1 MNKLFL
7 PLLLSAFICSSS
19 SAQDH
24 ESVLDSLSYT
34 NYINPTNFKKL
45 LDSSNNFYN
54 DGHYTKSLELNLNI
68 LKIALV
74 MNKPY
79 YIHQGYRYIAYDYLV
94 LNDTVR
100 AEENMKKSE
109 YYAKLSNNDTAT
121 AVTFMDLANMYS
133 THKKYS
139 KAIEFHDKSIDGFE
153 KIFDS
158 TGLAKA
164 HYNAIFTALEAK
176 QYYKAFKHIV
186 KAEALNKFGDHS
198 SYSIG
203 VNIFYGEYYILK
215 KKFKEADERLL
226 KAIEESKKEELNIEL
241 ESAYYSYSESL
252 YGQKRYHEAY
262 DAFKKYDELSD
273 ENTSIYT
280 SGERFAIT
288 NKLQLDEYRKDAKAA
303 KLQNELQ
310 QEIVKNK
317 SRLNTLLIIL
327 SACFLILMITLFVA
341 YNRRKQL
348 VLELKENNREYLL
361 AKEESEKLA
370 KSKSKFFS
378 TVSHELRTP
387 LYGVI
392 GITSILLEDKSLKN
406 HKKDLKSL
414 KFSADYLMALINDV
428 LHINKID
435 SKALE
440 DESTV
445 ISVRE
450 LIESIVASFEYT
462 RLQNDNRVHIRVS
475 ENIPKYIK
483 GNAVRLSQI
492 LMNLVGNAYKFTD
505 SGQIYIQADSL
516 KVSDTET
523 TIHFLV
529 KDNGIGIA
537 KDKQKAI
544 FEEFSQLDSLNY
556 NYHGTGL
563 GLPIVKKLLAL
574 SNSTIRLESELGKG
588 SVFSF
593 KLTFDIS
600 VKENIQEDVALLDT
614 NFLKNKKILIVED
627 NRINQIV
634 TQKILEKNKVK
645 CFIAKN
651 GKEALKSVKENKFDL
666 ILMDLNMPIM
676 DGFLATQAIREF
688 NTKVPIVALTA
699 LEIDEVRNKIYSSGM
714 NDIIVKPYDV
724 TKFIQTIL
732 QNIKEK
738 RIPFVS
744 REDRKAI

>member
-7 PLLLSAFICSSS
+7 PFLLSAFICSTVF
-19 SAQDH
+19 AQDLN
-24 ESVLDSLSYT
+24 SSLDSLSRSDF
-34 NYINPTNFKKL
+34 NNPRNFKKL

-54 DGHYTKSLELNLNI
+54 DGHYTKSLELNLDI
-68 LKIALV
+68 LKMAFA
-74 MNKPY
+74 MKKPY
-79 YIHQGYRYIAYDYLV
+79 YIHQGYRYLAYDYLV
-94 LNDTVR
+94 LNDTVL

-121 AVTFMDLANMYS
+121 AVTFMDLANMYA
-133 THKKYS
+133 TNEKYE
-139 KAIEFHDKSIDGFE
+139 KALDFHDKSIDRFG

-164 HYNAIFTALEAK
+164 NYNAVYTALEAK
-176 QYYKAFKHIV
+176 QYNKAFDYIV

-203 VNIFYGEYYILK
+203 IDIFYGEYYVLT
-215 KKFKEADERLL
+215 KKFKKADKRLL
-226 KAIEESKKEELNIEL
+226 MAIDESKKEELNIEL

-252 YGQKRYHEAY
+252 YGQNRYREAY
-262 DAFKKYDELSD
+262 DAFKLYDELSD
-273 ENTSIYT
+273 KNAGIYT
-280 SGERFAIT
+280 SEERFALT
-288 NKLQLDEYRKDAKAA
+288 EKHQLDEYRKDVKAA
-303 KLQNELQ
+303 KIQNDLQ

-327 SACFLILMITLFVA
+327 SASFLILMITLFVA
-341 YNRRKQL
+341 YSKRKQL
-348 VLELKENNREYLL
+348 VLELKQKNTEYLL
-361 AKEESEKLA
+361 AKEETEKLA

-392 GITSILLEDKSLKN
+392 GITTLLLEDKSLKN
-406 HKKDLKSL
+406 HEKDLKSL

-435 SKALE
+435 SKVLE
-440 DESTV
+440 DELTV
-445 ISVRE
+445 FSVRE

-462 RLQNDNRVHIRVS
+462 RLQNKNRVYIQVS
-475 ENIPKYIK
+475 KNIPQYIK
-483 GNAVRLSQI
+483 GNVVRLSQV
-492 LMNLVGNAYKFTD
+492 LMNLIGNAYKFTE
-505 SGQIYIQADSL
+505 SGEIYIQADSL

-529 KDNGIGIA
+529 KDNGVGIA

-544 FEEFSQLDSLNY
+544 FDEFSQLDSLNY
-556 NYHGTGL
+556 NYQGTGL

-574 SNSTIRLESELGKG
+574 SNSTIRLESALGKG

-593 KLTFDIS
+593 KLTFTIS
-600 VKENIQEDVALLDT
+600 VKENIQQNVALLDT

-645 CFIAKN
+645 CYIAEN
-651 GKEALKSVKENKFDL
+651 GKEALYSIKENNFDL

-676 DGFLATQAIREF
+676 DGFVATKAIREF
-688 NTKVPIVALTA
+688 NTTVPILALTA
-699 LEIDEVRNKIYSSGM
+699 VEIEEVRNKIYSAGM

-724 TKFIQTIL
+724 TKFIQTIAK
-732 QNIKEK
+732 NIKEK
-738 RIPFVS
+738 GMPLVS
-744 REDRKAI
+744 GEDRKAI